1 MGDAVSKDTYTP
13 KQRTRFR
20 ERLNAELEVFDKHLQ
35 DSEFINQGTIGLE
48 LEMNLV
54 DTNMQPNRCNEEVLA
69 KLEEAYPGEYQSE
82 IGSYNVEM
90 NHPPLSLSLI
100 HI

>member
-35 DSEFINQGTIGLE
+35 DAEFINQGTIGLE

-54 DTNMQPNRCNEEVLA
+54 GDDMQPKRCNEGVLE
-69 KLEEAYPGEYQSE
+69 KLEETHPGEYQSE
-82 IGSYNVEM
+82 ICLLYTS
-90 NHPPLSLSLI
+90 PSPRD
-100 HI
+100 

>member
-35 DSEFINQGTIGLE
+35 DAEFINQGTIGLE
-48 LEMNLV
+48 LEMNL
-54 DTNMQPNRCNEEVLA
+54 
-69 KLEEAYPGEYQSE
+69 
-82 IGSYNVEM
+82 
-90 NHPPLSLSLI
+90 SLI